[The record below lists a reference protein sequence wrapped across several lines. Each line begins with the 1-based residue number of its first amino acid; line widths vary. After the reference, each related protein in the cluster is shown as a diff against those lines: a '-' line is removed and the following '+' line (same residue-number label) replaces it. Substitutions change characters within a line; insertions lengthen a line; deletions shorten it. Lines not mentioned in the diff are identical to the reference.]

1 MAQSLW
7 EEHQGHQRKGG
18 KMINTGMRMKILRYK
33 EPFLTVAYPLAALLG
48 FVILWELSVRFF
60 EIPSYLLPLP
70 VNIVKEIFSEAG
82 LLLEHGWITTL
93 EALLGL
99 IAGAVL
105 GVITAMIIVWSKAL
119 GRTVMPLVVLTK
131 AFPKVAIAPLLVI
144 WFGFGIFPKI
154 FVTFLICYFP
164 IVINV
169 VAGLISVDSELLDL
183 GKSMS
188 ATKLQIFTKVRIP
201 NSLPYFFTGLKL
213 ASVLALIGAIVG
225 EFVGGDAGLGFIILI
240 ANERM
245 NTSLLFACVI
255 VLTGIGLSFF
265 YIATGIES
273 ASIPWKPASEDEG
286 KTLTETAI

>member
-1 MAQSLW
+1 
-7 EEHQGHQRKGG
+7 
-18 KMINTGMRMKILRYK
+18 MRLLRFK
-33 EPFLTVAYPLAALLG
+33 EPFLAVAFPLAALLV
-48 FVILWELSVRFF
+48 FVIVWEVVVRFVG
-60 EIPSYLLPLP
+60 IPSYILPLP
-70 VNIVKEIFSEAG
+70 VNIVKEIYFEAG
-82 LLLEHGWITTL
+82 LLLEHSWITAL
-93 EALLGL
+93 EAFLGL
-99 IAGAVL
+99 VAGAAL
-105 GVITAMIIVWSKAL
+105 GIITAMIIVWSKML
-119 GRTVMPLVVLTK
+119 GRTVLPLVVLTK

-169 VAGLISVDSELLDL
+169 VAGLISVDSELIDL

-188 ATKLQIFTKVRIP
+188 ASKMQIFTKVRIP

-225 EFVGGDAGLGFIILI
+225 EFVGGDAGLGFLILV

-245 NTSLLFACVI
+245 NTSLFFACVVI
-255 VLTGIGLSFF
+255 LTAIGLSFF
-265 YIATGIES
+265 YIATGLENV
-273 ASIPWKPASEDEG
+273 AVPWKPTIEDEG